1 LNPKPRIYHEKPKAM
16 GTTLFF
22 ITGVALAGS
31 DDCFAAN
38 RFAGHVV
45 SFRNR

>member
-1 LNPKPRIYHEKPKAM
+1 VIYHEKPKTM
-16 GTTLFF
+16 GIAIFL

-45 SFRNR
+45 SFRNG